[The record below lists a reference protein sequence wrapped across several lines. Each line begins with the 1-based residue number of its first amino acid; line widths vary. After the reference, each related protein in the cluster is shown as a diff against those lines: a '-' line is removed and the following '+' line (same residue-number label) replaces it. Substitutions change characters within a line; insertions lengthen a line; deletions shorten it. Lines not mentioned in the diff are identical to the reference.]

1 MAAWRQWMGLV
12 SPGIKAGD
20 TYAFTPGHAAASG
33 FGEAYQSFARAI
45 AQMLAQGGD
54 NEFARRFIE
63 ALNSAARYGGG
74 PAGNDDFLNVFL
86 RSTPRALLS
95 AFPDAGAGHAWQ
107 QCSMTL
113 TKWAQELLALP
124 SVGPQREWQE
134 MLKAVQ
140 RALLLEQQT
149 RAALDEHYRLAS
161 RAAIA
166 RFATTLEDD
175 NGPPITTVRGLYDA
189 WIDEAEAAYAARVM
203 SEPFAQ
209 DFAAWVN
216 AGSDVRLA
224 VRRLGGRMSALFDV
238 PGREEMDALL
248 ERQHAMQRELANL
261 RAERDA
267 TRSATPLAPSAPV
280 ATAVSQQPVEPQAGT
295 PTAKARSRNVKSRKV
310 SFPEPAKATDKVKAP
325 KPARPRS
332 PALRK
337 AKPARGEF
345 DISHILDAG
354 K

>member
-1 MAAWRQWMGLV
+1 MAAWRQWVGLV
-12 SPGIKAGD
+12 SSGIKAGD
-20 TYAFTPGHAAASG
+20 THAFTPGHAAASG

-63 ALNSAARYGGG
+63 ALNSAARYGG

>member
-1 MAAWRQWMGLV
+1 MAAWRQWLGLV

-20 TYAFTPGHAAASG
+20 TPAFTPGHAAASG
-33 FGEAYQSFARAI
+33 FGEAYQSFARAV
-45 AQMLAQGGD
+45 AQMLAQGSD
-54 NEFARRFIE
+54 NEFARRFID
-63 ALNSAARYGGG
+63 ALNSAARYGGSS
-74 PAGNDDFLNVFL
+74 AGNDDFLNVFL

-107 QCSMTL
+107 QCSTTL
-113 TKWAQELLALP
+113 TQWAQELLALP

-149 RAALDEHYRLAS
+149 RVTLDEHYRLAS
-161 RAAIA
+161 RAAVA
-166 RFATTLEDD
+166 QFAAKLEDD
-175 NGPPITTVRGLYDA
+175 SGPPITTVRALYDA
-189 WIDEAEAAYAARVM
+189 WIDEAEVAYAARVM

-267 TRSATPLAPSAPV
+267 TPTAAPLAPTAPA
-280 ATAVSQQPVEPQAGT
+280 ATSVHELPVERQAGT
-295 PTAKARSRNVKSRKV
+295 PAAKVRSRRAKSPKV
-310 SFPEPAKATDKVKAP
+310 SSPELAKATEKVTAP
-325 KPARPRS
+325 KPARPKS

-337 AKPARGEF
+337 AKPVRGEF